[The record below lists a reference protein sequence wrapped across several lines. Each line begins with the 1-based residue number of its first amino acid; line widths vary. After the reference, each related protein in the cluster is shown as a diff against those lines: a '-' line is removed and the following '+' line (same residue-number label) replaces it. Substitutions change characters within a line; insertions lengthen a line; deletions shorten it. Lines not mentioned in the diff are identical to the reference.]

1 VKPPFQMILFKP
13 NHASRYRPKQTEKPR
28 KNNKL
33 AIRSNMINIRKEAID
48 NENNNSNNTTTNFY
62 FFVRQWFLFMNTQDR
77 FTDPL
82 AASPD

>member
-1 VKPPFQMILFKP
+1 MKIII
-13 NHASRYRPKQTEKPR
+13 QT
-28 KNNKL
+28 
-33 AIRSNMINIRKEAID
+33 
-48 NENNNSNNTTTNFY
+48 NTTTNFY